1 MVQKAVMSSSD
12 MYEYWNTEVHL
23 GIKTL
28 MFFIVLDEMRI
39 CRSVD
44 HKLYPDP
51 TLPEIYYW
59 WDTLCGQNSNKYVH
73 IASLLV
79 IAKTYDV
86 VTEILQLTCC
96 MPANA
101 RLSFL
106 TWANYKNYIANDA
119 RLILTGVWKRVA
131 DDS

>member
-1 MVQKAVMSSSD
+1 
-12 MYEYWNTEVHL
+12 
-23 GIKTL
+23 
-28 MFFIVLDEMRI
+28 MFFIVLDEVWI
-39 CRSVD
+39 CRWFD

-59 WDTLCGQNSNKYVH
+59 SDTLCGQNSNKDVH

-86 VTEILQLTCC
+86 LTKIPQLTCC
-96 MPANA
+96 MSANA
-101 RLSFL
+101 RLSLL
-106 TWANYKNYIANDA
+106 TWVNYKNYIANDA
-119 RLILTGVWKRVA
+119 RLIVTGVWKRVA